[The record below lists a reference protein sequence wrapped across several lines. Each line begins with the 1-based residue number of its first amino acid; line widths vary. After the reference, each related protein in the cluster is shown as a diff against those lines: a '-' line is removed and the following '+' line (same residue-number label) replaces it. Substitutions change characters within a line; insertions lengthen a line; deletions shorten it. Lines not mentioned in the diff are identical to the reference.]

1 MFTLSEVQI
10 CLEIF
15 ESMIK
20 QQRQNSQAGA
30 SDETD
35 SRLMQLV
42 SINNKLTNYHASQF
56 ANANKPQIPRV
67 LIVDDVDEVQTIVDD
82 ILYKIGFTK
91 VVAVPSAEKAITQ
104 LKEAAQAG
112 TPFKIVLTDDDME
125 GKSGIDLLKEIR
137 LDEALANTDVFIM
150 STNGSQEQIVQAMSA
165 GVSGYILK
173 PLNHKVLEQKLI
185 SYLQPKSDTDKD
197 VSSDTEK
204 ENQTDLPAEPKTETE
219 NEKPAKPAE

>member
-91 VVAVPSAEKAITQ
+91 VVAVLSAEKAITQ
-104 LKEAAQAG
+104 LKEAA
-112 TPFKIVLTDDDME
+112 
-125 GKSGIDLLKEIR
+125 
-137 LDEALANTDVFIM
+137 
-150 STNGSQEQIVQAMSA
+150 
-165 GVSGYILK
+165 
-173 PLNHKVLEQKLI
+173 
-185 SYLQPKSDTDKD
+185 
-197 VSSDTEK
+197 
-204 ENQTDLPAEPKTETE
+204 
-219 NEKPAKPAE
+219 